1 MGRIVNDDPALAV
14 LWERTRPLRELQKL
28 YATLV
33 PPYLRAA
40 SRVGHVGADELKLFA
55 DSGAVATRLRLQVP
69 DLLREFRAKGWQF
82 TAIRV
87 GVQVRIPAGP
97 HGKIPRA
104 ALDGRA
110 KSSLAK
116 TAEAMS
122 DSPLKDA
129 LTRLARS
136 EDSSR
141 KSEVRRQKT
150 EVPSVD
156 GSGSEGR
163 SQKSEDGGSVS

>member
-1 MGRIVNDDPALAV
+1 MERIVNDDPALAV
-14 LWERTRPLRELQKL
+14 LWERTRPLRELQTL

-55 DSGAVATRLRLQVP
+55 DSGAVATRIRLLVP

-97 HGKIPRA
+97 HDRKPRP
-104 ALDGRA
+104 ALDQQA
-110 KSSLAK
+110 KASLAK
-116 TAEAMS
+116 AADAMPE
-122 DSPLKDA
+122 SPLKDA
-129 LTRLARS
+129 LARLAKR
-136 EDSSR
+136 
-141 KSEVRRQKT
+141 
-150 EVPSVD
+150 
-156 GSGSEGR
+156 
-163 SQKSEDGGSVS
+163 